1 MRLSLM
7 CTIQRLCSDPFAL
20 PLSTDVLVKHIFGVR
35 SLFERQMF
43 DVLIFWLRA
52 HNIIL
57 CCLYLRYVCTS
68 FFFAFSSCIHWF
80 YIWPIIVRV
89 QREYYLV
96 VVRIQLMKI
105 LNKWK
110 KYLTRNNTKAGR
122 STNGNAIHTPAQ
134 LSFRTMYYT
143 KVRCDDWYCG
153 FCFFFSSTII
163 RVLMV
168 EVLIVP
174 PSSTLP
180 LKKYN
185 KFISFPSVRMV
196 KRCDDEEFTPP
207 VAIPTIIHSFIHQFY
222 DYVKSMTCSHVNR
235 VFPS

>member
-52 HNIIL
+52 HDIIL

-134 LSFRTMYYT
+134 LSFRTILYEGTMRWL
-143 KVRCDDWYCG
+143 VLWIL
-153 FCFFFSSTII
+153 FFLFFHDYSSSNGGGSHRATE
-163 RVLMV
+163 L
-168 EVLIVP
+168 
-174 PSSTLP
+174 
-180 LKKYN
+180 
-185 KFISFPSVRMV
+185 
-196 KRCDDEEFTPP
+196 D
-207 VAIPTIIHSFIHQFY
+207 VASQKI
-222 DYVKSMTCSHVNR
+222 
-235 VFPS
+235 

>member
-1 MRLSLM
+1 MYDTEALQRSIRSTIIYWCVSKTHFRCSFVVRTSNVWRVNFLIT
-7 CTIQRLCSDPFAL
+7 CTQYYSVLFIFA
-20 PLSTDVLVKHIFGVR
+20 VR
-35 SLFERQMF
+35 
-43 DVLIFWLRA
+43 VYLI
-52 HNIIL
+52 
-57 CCLYLRYVCTS
+57 
-68 FFFAFSSCIHWF
+68 FFAFSSCIHWF

-185 KFISFPSVRMV
+185 KFISFPSVCMV